1 MTMCELQH
9 KRNHDSYRQ
18 FLYFI
23 GFACCLMLGCTKSS
37 TENLPE
43 VTSSS
48 ERASRRAFNG
58 SPPVIPHQ
66 PFGAACVSCHNESGR
81 LVAKIGFA
89 PANPHKGDGRTTNCR
104 QCHLFKTGDS
114 ETIFVKNDYFES
126 PLAVDSDW
134 YQSDITLSDPGGF
147 EEGKKPESSVVP
159 LAKGRREILFLP
171 LLRGERRKV
180 PLRRQ
185 KSHGS
190 LLDELLL
197 KTPLLDKE
205 E

>member
-9 KRNHDSYRQ
+9 KRTHESYRQ
-18 FLYFI
+18 FLCFI
-23 GFACCLMLGCTKSS
+23 AFVCCLLLGCTKSS

-114 ETIFVKNDYFES
+114 ETIFVKNNFQPFEIDH
-126 PLAVDSDW
+126 PKGDRLFAGAPPT
-134 YQSDITLSDPGGF
+134 IPHTLLMRKNCMACHSGPAAR
-147 EEGKKPESSVVP
+147 PEIICDHTERSNCVQCHVP
-159 LAKGRREILFLP
+159 
-171 LLRGERRKV
+171 KV
-180 PLRRQ
+180 T
-185 KSHGS
+185 
-190 LLDELLL
+190 DEVFSAN
-197 KTPLLDKE
+197 
-205 E
+205 